1 MTAVRS
7 LLAALALTGCA
18 APGTLPSTTTMP
30 TAPTTYR
37 LCSDPQF
44 ESMCTPASLQ
54 TPAAPAAP
62 IQIDTNFKLPAA
74 KRTAQLG

>member
-7 LLAALALTGCA
+7 LIAALALAACA
-18 APGTLPSTTTMP
+18 APAPLHSTLP

-44 ESMCTPASLQ
+44 ESMCTPASLE
-54 TPAAPAAP
+54 TPAPAAP
-62 IQIDTNFKLPAA
+62 IRVDTNLKLPAA